1 MPRVLG
7 CGVLACVEY
16 RPLDGLL
23 AGVTHRP
30 GDDITL
36 WSPSWTIEGLPTE
49 VQYIL
54 YHTITIS
61 AVMGPYANTADHHG
75 PLASATKPEQFQQS
89 CFTEYCVTWRTLQTP
104 GTAEENKRQ
113 ETPTTNPNDRQPAQ
127 GHTKHQALSKG
138 QQDAQHQPAQQPCT
152 PPAQQ
157 PPAIIAHT
165 QQGHHQ
171 ILSANAARCEAQAG

>member
-89 CFTEYCVTWRTLQTP
+89 CFTEYCVTRRTLQTP

-127 GHTKHQALSKG
+127 RTYQAPG
-138 QQDAQHQPAQQPCT
+138 T
-152 PPAQQ
+152 
-157 PPAIIAHT
+157 IER
-165 QQGHHQ
+165 
-171 ILSANAARCEAQAG
+171 AARRTTPTSTAAVHASSSATTRHHYPHPTGSPPDPLSQRSPL